1 MREGQVSERR
11 LQLQLGVGACL
22 ASAFLVLV
30 AIPNWVAA
38 PSNIKIVFL
47 SPVFWP
53 YVLAGCAG
61 VVGLGLM
68 AAGFRIAE
76 GPAEEA
82 ADAHQEGMGAW
93 LRLLGMAVIMVAT
106 MYLLP
111 RLGMVWT
118 SMLCFAMTAF
128 LVKTRHPLAAV
139 ICAVIIPLVLY
150 AFFAHVAGVAIPQ
163 GDFVRLP

>member
-1 MREGQVSERR
+1 VSERR
-11 LQLQLGVGACL
+11 LQLQLGIGACL
-22 ASAFLVLV
+22 ASAFLVFV
-30 AIPNWVAA
+30 AIPTWVAT
-38 PSNIKIVFL
+38 PSNIKNVFL

-53 YVLAGCAG
+53 YVLAGCTG
-61 VVGLGLM
+61 VVGLGLITAGARM
-68 AAGFRIAE
+68 AEA
-76 GPAEEA
+76 PAEER
-82 ADAHQEGMGAW
+82 ADAHDEGMGAW
-93 LRLLGMAVIMVAT
+93 VRLLGMALIMVMT

-128 LVKTRHPLAAV
+128 LVKTRHPVAAM
-139 ICAVIIPLVLY
+139 ICAVVIPLALY

>member
-1 MREGQVSERR
+1 M
-11 LQLQLGVGACL
+11 QLGIGACL

-38 PSNIKIVFL
+38 PSNIKNVFL

-53 YVLAGCAG
+53 YVLAGCTG
-61 VVGLGLM
+61 VVGLGLI
-68 AAGFRIAE
+68 AAGYRMAE
-76 GPAEEA
+76 GLSEDATEA
-82 ADAHQEGMGAW
+82 HDEGMGAW
-93 LRLLGMAVIMVAT
+93 VRLFGMALIMAGT

-118 SMLCFAMTAF
+118 SMLCFVLTAF
-128 LVKTRHPLAAV
+128 LVKTRHPVAAV
-139 ICAVIIPLVLY
+139 ICAVVIPLILY

-163 GDFVRLP
+163 GNFVRLP

>member
-1 MREGQVSERR
+1 MSERR
-11 LQLQLGVGACL
+11 LNLQLGVGACV
-22 ASAFLVLV
+22 ASGLLILL
-30 AIPNWVAA
+30 AIPQWVAA
-38 PSNIKIVFL
+38 PSNIKNIIL

-53 YVLAGCAG
+53 YVLSGCTG
-61 VVGLGLM
+61 VVGLGLIASALRGTDPQEH
-68 AAGFRIAE
+68 AAADREE
-76 GPAEEA
+76 GP
-82 ADAHQEGMGAW
+82 GAW
-93 LRLLGMAVIMVAT
+93 VRLLGMALIMVAT

-118 SMLCFAMTAF
+118 TMLCFAITAF
-128 LVKTRHPLAAV
+128 LVKTRHPVLAV